1 MNREGIQVRALV
13 ALGVLSA
20 GTACSTKK
28 EKTSNA
34 LAAIASESLAVRAAP
49 ASASVTM
56 PAAQEKPVV
65 RRPKDASDLLL
76 SSERRARVEAF
87 APQARGFLTSADL
100 EEKLY
105 ALNLKRG
112 KDEDGLRELD
122 RLAAGKWVLFTGN
135 VGNPTPDGLE
145 LPIRYTPRDPNDP
158 MGLTSVWL
166 SVKLTNIQGYSS
178 SEYRPGE
185 LAVVLAKYNGKKK
198 AIEGYD
204 LVLTGH
210 WF

>member
-1 MNREGIQVRALV
+1 MNREGRKARAFV
-13 ALGVLSA
+13 ALAVLSGA
-20 GTACSTKK
+20 TRCSTKK
-28 EKTSNA
+28 EERSNA

-49 ASASVTM
+49 PAPSV
-56 PAAQEKPVV
+56 AAPTVPEKPAV
-65 RRPKDASDLLL
+65 RRPKDASDVLL
-76 SSERRARVEAF
+76 SSDRRRRVEAF
-87 APQARGFLTSADL
+87 APQAKGFLTSAEI

-122 RLAAGKWVLFTGN
+122 HLAAGRWVLFTGN
-135 VGNPTPDGLE
+135 IGNPSPDGFE

-178 SEYRPGE
+178 TEYRPGE
-185 LAVVLAKYNGKKK
+185 LAVVLAKYTGKKK
-198 AIEGYD
+198 ATEGYD

>member
-1 MNREGIQVRALV
+1 MNREGNRAHVHV
-13 ALGVLSA
+13 ALAVLIA
-20 GTACSTKK
+20 ATACSAKK
-28 EKTSNA
+28 EKSSNA

-49 ASASVTM
+49 PSASV
-56 PAAQEKPVV
+56 PAPAVPEKPVL

-87 APQARGFLTSADL
+87 APQARGFLTSADI

-135 VGNPTPDGLE
+135 IGNPTPDGLE

-178 SEYRPGE
+178 TEYRPGE
-185 LAVVLAKYNGKKK
+185 LAVVLAKYNGRKK
-198 AIEGYD
+198 ATEGYD